1 MIVMLDCSIVD
12 AEVSDVSIEITG
24 FDKYKEMLKVDRS
37 TNSVLAIT
45 YDEP

>member
-1 MIVMLDCSIVD
+1 MLDCSMVD
-12 AEVSDVSIEITG
+12 TEVSDVSIEITG

-37 TNSVLAIT
+37 INSVLAIT